1 MGVALPNTNAF
12 DTFNNPVD
20 KGKYQALCKEF
31 GLKNPDFLWKGGPNG
46 GLGDVYIWK
55 NSYDGVVREKY
66 NKWPNDTLKLSEND
80 ENKKDKYKN
89 ILDQQRFIDFYTR
102 DDKLPIISY
111 IKNTTHKEKQ
121 HEWFALRKGKGI
133 TKAGL
138 GRLNRSIEAFVY
150 CVLGA
155 QANVR
160 NPIVGDGGGVQE
172 AQQEMLILFESAV
185 IEEDISKSIS
195 RYQLTVQ
202 NAKVKLDFAIT
213 PGTWLLPSELV
224 INTGRVDGYNN
235 KLQKATDDMKFG
247 VNDSVNKKSSEDTN
261 TKKDSSQSSVKTDHA
276 VHKSQKQTITATK
289 LNPSISSRIHEE
301 KLASIAVVVGGTV
314 WWFYKTKT

>member
-1 MGVALPNTNAF
+1 M
-12 DTFNNPVD
+12 
-20 KGKYQALCKEF
+20 
-31 GLKNPDFLWKGGPNG
+31 
-46 GLGDVYIWK
+46 
-55 NSYDGVVREKY
+55 
-66 NKWPNDTLKLSEND
+66 
-80 ENKKDKYKN
+80 
-89 ILDQQRFIDFYTR
+89 
-102 DDKLPIISY
+102 
-111 IKNTTHKEKQ
+111 
-121 HEWFALRKGKGI
+121 RKGKGI

-195 RYQLTVQ
+195 RYQLAVQ

-213 PGTWLLPSELV
+213 PGTWLLPSKLI

-235 KLQKATDDMKFG
+235 KLQKAMDDMRFG
-247 VNDSVNKKSSEDTN
+247 LNDSVNKKEGELVMNAGKAKDEKPIKSVSHSHIKVENQEPITQVGSVTN
-261 TKKDSSQSSVKTDHA
+261 YSASAKV
-276 VHKSQKQTITATK
+276 
-289 LNPSISSRIHEE
+289 HEE
-301 KLASIAVVVGGTV
+301 KLALITVLVGASA
-314 WWFYKTKT
+314 WWLFR